1 MTQRLSPIVKAL
13 DMKQHPEG
21 GWYKETWKANFQIPQ
36 QALGERYSGARH
48 AATAVYFLL
57 HPGEVSRWHTVLSDE
72 LWLYHSGS
80 PVKSTLGGKGDEPQ
94 AEQELI
100 LGMDL
105 ERGWRPQVLV
115 PGSVWQTA
123 EPLGNEPALV
133 TCIVAPGFHF
143 DDFHLLD

>member
-1 MTQRLSPIVKAL
+1 
-13 DMKQHPEG
+13 MKQHPEG

-36 QALGERYSGARH
+36 ASIGRSLLPGQGMRQPP
-48 AATAVYFLL
+48 YFLL
-57 HPGEVSRWHTVLSDE
+57 HPGEVSSWHTVLSDE

-80 PVKSTLGGKGDEPQ
+80 PVKLTLGGKGDEPE

-105 ERGWRPQVLV
+105 EQGQRPQVSFLV
-115 PGSVWQTA
+115 RVADG
-123 EPLGNEPALV
+123 EPLGDEPALV

-143 DDFHLLD
+143 DDFH